1 MMYFA
6 PWKIVTIFLVT
17 FLSFLMTAPNF
28 LDKSAIQ
35 GFPGWAPQ
43 RTIPL
48 GLDLQGGSHLLMQMD
63 VNELRQEWLKTIEGD
78 ARREMRGETQ
88 GSVKPERVAYTSL
101 GIAGDAVKVT
111 LRDPADLDKALVK
124 LKKLAQP
131 ISSSL
136 FTGSSNLDLNIAV
149 EGPNAIVL
157 RPTDVAFQERLT
169 AALAAS
175 IEVIRKRIDFLGTTE
190 PVIQRQGRERILV
203 QVPGFNDPQK
213 LKEIIGKPARLTFQ
227 LVDQRMT
234 AEEAAR
240 TRPPEGTKLF
250 PTEENPDVKEL
261 LREEVI
267 VGGENLVDASA
278 SFDSRDGQPVVAFR
292 FDTKGAR
299 SFAQVTQANVGRPFA
314 IVLDGKVIS
323 APNINEPI
331 LGGSGQISGRFT
343 VDQVKALSTQL
354 KSGALPASLI
364 VAEERS
370 VGPSLGADS
379 IAAGKL
385 AGIIGFIGVT
395 AFLIIAYG
403 LFGLFSIMALT
414 VNLAIIT
421 AFMSFIGSTLTLP
434 GIAGIVLTM
443 GMSVDANVL
452 INERIR
458 EELRSG
464 KSPINAIDT
473 AFTKAVGT
481 ITDTNLTGL
490 LVAFIMFWL
499 GSGPVRGFAVTL
511 GIGIIASFFTA
522 TMITRYL
529 VVQWVRT
536 NRPTTVPI

>member
-1 MMYFA
+1 M
-6 PWKIVTIFLVT
+6 IFLVT
-17 FLSFLMTAPNF
+17 FLSFLLTAPNF
-28 LDKSAIQ
+28 ISKPALESL
-35 GFPGWAPQ
+35 PGWSPQ

-88 GSVKPERVAYTSL
+88 GAVKPERIAYTSL

-111 LRDPADLDKALVK
+111 LRDPADLYKALVK
-124 LKKLAQP
+124 LKRLAQP

-136 FTGSSNLDLNIAV
+136 FTGSSNLDLNVAA
-149 EGPNAIVL
+149 EGSNAIVL

-227 LVDQRMT
+227 LVDQRMS

-250 PTEENPDVKEL
+250 PTEDNPDVKEL